1 MKRTI
6 AIITLI
12 GLPALLI
19 ALAGVRLVMYD
30 RSGIC
35 SAVAN
40 QPECTCGCREKH
52 GRANAEVSA
61 RAERMA
67 TEAGAAIL
75 LLLIIILLLFHAL
88 RTRIRT
94 QKVTQQLQEAR
105 DSFFTNITHEFRTPL
120 TVILGLGQQ
129 MEQAKGDQIQEVRS
143 AAKMIVRQ
151 GNSLLGLIN
160 KMLEKT

>member
-19 ALAGVRLVMYD
+19 ALAGVRLVMHD

-61 RAERMA
+61 RPDEVISRDELLNSCWGL
-67 TEAGAAIL
+67 TYYWTTRTLDQHIL
-75 LLLIIILLLFHAL
+75 VL
-88 RTRIRT
+88 R
-94 QKVTQQLQEAR
+94 KK
-105 DSFFTNITHEFRTPL
+105 
-120 TVILGLGQQ
+120 LGPEGHRLVS
-129 MEQAKGDQIQEVRS
+129 VRS
-143 AAKMIVRQ
+143 LGYKFAA
-151 GNSLLGLIN
+151 SL
-160 KMLEKT
+160 

>member
-19 ALAGVRLVMYD
+19 ALAGVRLVMHD

-52 GRANAEVSA
+52 GRANAERRQSA
-61 RAERMA
+61 AHRAFVA
-67 TEAGAAIL
+67 DISHKL
-75 LLLIIILLLFHAL
+75 
-88 RTRIRT
+88 
-94 QKVTQQLQEAR
+94 
-105 DSFFTNITHEFRTPL
+105 RTPL
-120 TVILGLGQQ
+120 TGLCLNADLLKEHRLPEESDRRDAIASIAENATQLTDLV
-129 MEQAKGDQIQEVRS
+129 EKLLDHVARS
-143 AAKMIVRQ
+143 
-151 GNSLLGLIN
+151 
-160 KMLEKT
+160 

>member
-61 RAERMA
+61 RAERS
-67 TEAGAAIL
+67 
-75 LLLIIILLLFHAL
+75 
-88 RTRIRT
+88 
-94 QKVTQQLQEAR
+94 AR
-105 DSFFTNITHEFRTPL
+105 SGPT
-120 TVILGLGQQ
+120 
-129 MEQAKGDQIQEVRS
+129 
-143 AAKMIVRQ
+143 
-151 GNSLLGLIN
+151 
-160 KMLEKT
+160 

>member
-19 ALAGVRLVMYD
+19 ALAGVRLVMHD

-52 GRANAEVSA
+52 GRANVEVSA

-75 LLLIIILLLFHAL
+75 LLLIIILGGMAGLFAVDAC
-88 RTRIRT
+88 RTRR
-94 QKVTQQLQEAR
+94 QSAR
-105 DSFFTNITHEFRTPL
+105 DS
-120 TVILGLGQQ
+120 
-129 MEQAKGDQIQEVRS
+129 A
-143 AAKMIVRQ
+143 
-151 GNSLLGLIN
+151 
-160 KMLEKT
+160 

>member
-19 ALAGVRLVMYD
+19 ALAGVRLVMHD

-75 LLLIIILLLFHAL
+75 LISHKL
-88 RTRIRT
+88 
-94 QKVTQQLQEAR
+94 
-105 DSFFTNITHEFRTPL
+105 RTPL
-120 TVILGLGQQ
+120 TGLCLNADLLKEHRLPEESDRRDAIASIAENATQLTDLV
-129 MEQAKGDQIQEVRS
+129 EKLLDHVARS
-143 AAKMIVRQ
+143 
-151 GNSLLGLIN
+151 
-160 KMLEKT
+160 